1 MTNTQTT
8 KHTPG
13 KWTSIKTYNN
23 GKFTNA
29 IAAGEN
35 LTHLIYFESGRGLGH
50 QTDANINLMCAAPD
64 MLGALKEANLTLSR
78 LYEGR
83 DGGEMPAVVNLVR
96 AAISAAEGK

>member
-13 KWTSIKTYNN
+13 PWEMVEATGSIPIKGADGKTIANVKLGSN
-23 GKFTNA
+23 DLDNA
-29 IAAGEN
+29 R
-35 LTHLIYFESGRGLGH
+35 LIKV
-50 QTDANINLMCAAPD
+50 APD

-96 AAISAAEGK
+96 AAISAAESK